1 MPMNDLEIRAR
12 AHRAVMRRLT
22 ADSAVRAQALREY
35 VALSMPNVAEA
46 ETLRLVGL
54 VPPLL
59 DTLYARWTDMFVDR
73 LLQTVP
79 REALEALCSGSA
91 KDEAALALA
100 FVMFLESERMERQV
114 DQDLE
119 HYGAERSGNRDAGA
133 VAAAFLRAKLQ
144 DLSRQGAPTQ

>member
-12 AHRAVMRRLT
+12 AHRAIMRRLT

-35 VALSMPNVAEA
+35 VALAMPNVAEA
-46 ETLRLVGL
+46 EALRLADL

-73 LLQTVP
+73 LLETVP

-114 DQDLE
+114 GLDLE
-119 HYGAERSGNRDAGA
+119 RYGAERSGNRDAGT
-133 VAAAFLRAKLQ
+133 VAATFLRAKLQ
-144 DLSRQGAPTQ
+144 DLARQGEPTQ